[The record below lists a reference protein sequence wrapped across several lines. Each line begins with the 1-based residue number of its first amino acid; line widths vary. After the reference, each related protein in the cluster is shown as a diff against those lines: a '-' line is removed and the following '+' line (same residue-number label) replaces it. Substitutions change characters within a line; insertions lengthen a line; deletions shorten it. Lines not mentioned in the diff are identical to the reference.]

1 MPPKNKTE
9 KQSNKADISQD
20 DLQELY
26 DTLSKQN
33 KLISQ
38 QTKDNDFKPTIIPLQ
53 ANRSPIMQTALAGTM
68 SYDNSAPMWVAPSY
82 SQIKDLSIQKD
93 TEGKIQKSNW
103 DKTREKF
110 YDAIPDVG
118 DPTYARARM
127 LMNEAIDKH
136 DKALKDGL
144 WSDNASL
151 VSNFAKDLYEKKG
164 GKQLMARQQAQEEQR
179 KTVEDQIANYDA
191 KEGVKGIRPDKINYY
206 LTGKNDP
213 YKFDNEGNVI
223 GGGNLVYPDIYEE
236 RNLIKEEDDLVK
248 GIIADSREN
257 LDKDGNKVYTIPT
270 GLTGKY
276 AIPGIENVTE
286 DRIHELVKA
295 HLLNTGGNEYLQ
307 REGEIKQFN
316 SPLDVDSA
324 KNLLAQYSKEVED
337 KDNIFTK
344 LLALPDSELQTQLNN
359 GLGAKLQEQE
369 LKHSLFSGMTA
380 KYAYEKQTLKE
391 IEEIAEIEAVKAQYK
406 KASEEKEMPN
416 EAISTSIMT
425 FQTIDTVQEL
435 DPTSPLAI
443 EKKKTSLLEQLDG
456 NVNKNIKGLKSTL
469 QEIMKQPNYQN
480 LPDYKKTIGA
490 IKRVDNTLKT
500 LTDQSNTTAKWYGDR
515 MKEETKVGLYS
526 LYDDYAGQAE
536 FKNGKEPLSRTDFIN
551 TMAAA
556 IAAES
561 DNDSNTKAIDILK
574 RNGIDSLISY
584 VGNKNFKKIQNSNL
598 QSYPNVVTNSKT
610 SKQIT
615 IGSTGPGSVTYQ
627 TTDYNNGNLLEVITR
642 TANNVKRKL
651 KDSKTNPL
659 YVNSKVSYL
668 DDIDG
673 ATAAKSPAGTA
684 FNTLN
689 NTTSSF
695 IANNL
700 EGAVIYDPL
709 REKPVTVASFFKER
723 YGLNPEMVAQV
734 FDLDKFKL
742 HVTTSQN
749 YMNTVDA
756 SMIFAGTF
764 LLKDGVT
771 KENNSKAFEVQQK
784 LRKDLGANRAVNLR
798 LTLGDNQKSKEAE
811 YTNVLKDL
819 YNERRFTASSEENKR
834 KLALLYGNAI
844 GISSATD
851 DLNIY
856 NLSGNVKDKNNY
868 RDITLSG
875 NQLRIVARNSPFAKS
890 KLDKDFM
897 VKQKFG
903 NEFKTFAVDDKTGQ
917 LGYYTDTQ
925 LENNKDLTIYTFD
938 TDMDLKAYFS
948 GGLLD
953 SQINFNK
960 GGGGNSAGFVKP
972 EPIDYNKLKN
982 HNLINNEAKV
992 QAIINKFSNNSPFS
1006 AKDFIEVSKSTGVP
1020 IELLLAQ
1027 GIQESNLGTKG
1038 MAVRTKNI
1046 GNVGNNGNTGKTTH
1060 HNNWIDGLYR
1070 QANLLKTDYIANS
1083 YEDIDRLLNTNFLR
1097 PKKGGRYAEENN
1109 YAHAISKRL
1118 NEISESL

>member
-1 MPPKNKTE
+1 MPPETKT
-9 KQSNKADISQD
+9 KASNKADISQD
-20 DLQELY
+20 ELQELY

-38 QTKDNDFKPTIIPLQ
+38 QTKDNDFKPTVIPLQ

-68 SYDNSAPMWVAPSY
+68 SYDTSAPMWVAPSY
-82 SQIKDLSIQKD
+82 SQLKDLSIQKD
-93 TEGKIQKSNW
+93 TEGKVQKSNW
-103 DKTREKF
+103 DKTRAKF

-136 DKALKDGL
+136 DMALKEGL
-144 WSDNASL
+144 WSENANLISD
-151 VSNFAKDLYEKKG
+151 FAKDLYEKKG
-164 GKQLMARQQAQEEQR
+164 GKQLMAMQQAQEERR
-179 KTVEDQIANYDA
+179 KEVEEAVDKYKD
-191 KEGVKGIRPDKINYY
+191 GVDGIRADKINFY
-206 LTGKNDP
+206 LTGNYTP
-213 YKFDNEGNVI
+213 YEFDKEGNVI
-223 GGGNLVYPDIYEE
+223 GGGKLVYPDIYKE
-236 RNLIKEEDDLVK
+236 RNLIKEEDELVK
-248 GIIADSREN
+248 GIIANSREN

-286 DRIHELVKA
+286 DRIHEIVKA

-324 KNLLAQYSKEVED
+324 KNLLAQYSKEVGD

-344 LLALPDSELQTQLNN
+344 LLALPDSELQSQLNN
-359 GLGAKLQEQE
+359 GLGAKLYEQE

-391 IEEIAEIEAVKAQYK
+391 IEEIAEIEAVKARYK
-406 KASEEKEMPN
+406 ETSNESPTSEE
-416 EAISTSIMT
+416 ISTSIMT

-443 EKKKTSLLEQLDG
+443 ERKKTSLLEQLDG
-456 NVNKNIKGLKSTL
+456 NVSKNIPGLRKTL
-469 QEIMKQPNYQN
+469 QEIMKQKDYQN
-480 LPDYKKTIGA
+480 LPQYKSTIQA

-500 LTDQSNTTAKWYGDR
+500 LTDQSNVTAKWYGDR
-515 MKEETKVGLYS
+515 MKEATKVGLYS

-536 FKNGKEPLSRTDFIN
+536 FRNGKEPLSRTDFIN
-551 TMAAA
+551 TIAAA

-561 DNDSNTKAIDILK
+561 DDNSNTKAIDILK
-574 RNGIDSLISY
+574 RNGIGSLISY
-584 VGNKNFKKIQNSNL
+584 VGNKSFKKIQNSNL
-598 QSYPNVVTNSKT
+598 QNYANVVTQSKT
-610 SKQIT
+610 AKQIT

-642 TANNVKRKL
+642 TADNVKRKI

-659 YVNSKVSYL
+659 YVNAKVSYL

-689 NTTSSF
+689 NTTSAF

-709 REKPVTVASFFKER
+709 SAKPVTVASFFKER
-723 YGLNPEMVAQV
+723 YGLKPEMIGQV
-734 FDLDKFKL
+734 LDLDKFKL
-742 HVTTSQN
+742 HLTTSQN
-749 YMNTVDA
+749 YMNTTNA
-756 SMIFAGTF
+756 SMIFAGVF
-764 LLKDGVT
+764 PLKEGVT

-784 LRKDLGANRAVNLR
+784 LRKQLGANNVVNLR

-819 YNERRFTASSEENKR
+819 YGERRFTASSDENKR

-844 GISSATD
+844 GISAATD

-868 RDITLSG
+868 RDITLAG

-903 NEFKTFAVDDKTGQ
+903 NEFKTFAVHDKTGE
-917 LGYYTDTQ
+917 LGYYTDAQ

-972 EPIDYNKLKN
+972 EPVNYNKLKS

-1006 AKDFIEVSKSTGVP
+1006 AKDFIEVAKNTGVP

-1060 HNNWIDGLYR
+1060 HDNWIDGLYK

-1118 NEISESL
+1118 NEISDSL

>member
-1 MPPKNKTE
+1 MPPKDKTE

-20 DLQELY
+20 ELQELY

-38 QTKDNDFKPTIIPLQ
+38 QTKDNDFKPTVIPLQ
-53 ANRSPIMQTALAGTM
+53 ANRNPVMQTALAGTM

-82 SQIKDLSIQKD
+82 SQLKDLSIQKD
-93 TEGKIQKSNW
+93 TEGKVQKSNW
-103 DKTREKF
+103 DKTRAKF

-136 DKALKDGL
+136 DIALKEGL
-144 WSDNASL
+144 WSDNANLISD
-151 VSNFAKDLYEKKG
+151 FAKDLYEKKG
-164 GKQLMARQQAQEEQR
+164 GKQLMAMQQAQEDRR
-179 KTVEDQIANYDA
+179 KEVEEAVDKYKD
-191 KEGVKGIRPDKINYY
+191 GVDGIRADKINFY
-206 LTGKNDP
+206 LTGKYTP
-213 YKFDNEGNVI
+213 YEFDKEGNVI
-223 GGGNLVYPDIYEE
+223 GGGKLIYPEIYKE
-236 RNLIKEEDDLVK
+236 RNLLKEEDELVK

-286 DRIHELVKA
+286 ARIHELVKA

-344 LLALPDSELQTQLNN
+344 LLALSDSELQSQLDN
-359 GLGAKLQEQE
+359 GLGAKLYEQE

-391 IEEIAEIEAVKAQYK
+391 IEEIAEIEALKARYK
-406 KASEEKEMPN
+406 GTSNDSPTSEQ
-416 EAISTSIMT
+416 ISTSIMT

-456 NVNKNIKGLKSTL
+456 NVNKNIIGLKTKL
-469 QEIMKQPNYQN
+469 QEIMKEDGYQN
-480 LPDYKKTIGA
+480 LESYKKIIGE

-551 TMAAA
+551 TIAAA

-561 DNDSNTKAIDILK
+561 DDDPNTKAIDILK
-574 RNGIDSLISY
+574 RNGIGSLISY

-659 YVNSKVSYL
+659 YVNAKVSYL

-684 FNTLN
+684 FNNLN
-689 NTTSSF
+689 NTTSAF

-709 REKPVTVASFFKER
+709 SAKPVTVASFFKEK
-723 YGLNPEMVAQV
+723 YNLKPEMIAQV

-742 HVTTSQN
+742 HLTTSQN
-749 YMNTVDA
+749 YMNTTDA
-756 SMIFAGTF
+756 SMIFAGVF
-764 LLKDGVT
+764 PLKEGVT
-771 KENNSKAFEVQQK
+771 KDNNKEAFEAQQK
-784 LRKDLGANRAVNLR
+784 LRKELGANNVVNLR

-844 GISSATD
+844 GISAATD

-868 RDITLSG
+868 RDITLAG

-890 KLDKDFM
+890 KLDKDFI

-903 NEFKTFAVDDKTGQ
+903 NEYKTFAVDDKTGA
-917 LGYYTDTQ
+917 LGYYTDAQ
-925 LENNKDLTIYTFD
+925 LENNKNLTIYTFD

-953 SQINFNK
+953 SQINFNT
-960 GGGGNSAGFVKP
+960 GGGGISAKIAGAESRNNYKADNPNSSAYGKYQFLDITWRHA
-972 EPIDYNKLKN
+972 EQELGRKLNRNSIKDQEDAQVW
-982 HNLINNEAKV
+982 LINKNTKYLKKKGLEVNAKNLYMV
-992 QAIINKFSNNSPFS
+992 HFLGEGGANRFFKALQENPNAPATSF
-1006 AKDFIEVSKSTGVP
+1006 ATKDEI
-1020 IELLLAQ
+1020 
-1027 GIQESNLGTKG
+1027 ESNKRDFSK
-1038 MAVRTKNI
+1038 A
-1046 GNVGNNGNTGKTTH
+1046 KTLQDFYNH
-1060 HNNWIDGLYR
+1060 M
-1070 QANLLKTDYIANS
+1070 
-1083 YEDIDRLLNTNFLR
+1083 TNKVL
-1097 PKKGGRYAEENN
+1097 
-1109 YAHAISKRL
+1109 
-1118 NEISESL
+1118 

>member
-1 MPPKNKTE
+1 MPPKDKTE

-38 QTKDNDFKPTIIPLQ
+38 QTKDNDFKPTVIPLQ

-82 SQIKDLSIQKD
+82 SQLKDLSIQKD

-103 DKTREKF
+103 DKTRAKF

-118 DPTYARARM
+118 DPTYARAKM

-136 DKALKDGL
+136 DIALKEGL
-144 WSDNASL
+144 WSDNANL
-151 VSNFAKDLYEKKG
+151 VTDFAKDLYEKKG

-179 KTVEDQIANYDA
+179 KIVEEQIANYDA

-344 LLALPDSELQTQLNN
+344 LLALPDSELQSQLNN
-359 GLGAKLQEQE
+359 GLGAKLYEQE

-456 NVNKNIKGLKSTL
+456 NVSKNIIGLKSRL
-469 QEIMKQPNYQN
+469 QEIMKQPDYQN
-480 LPDYKKTIGA
+480 LDSYKKVIGE

-500 LTDQSNTTAKWYGDR
+500 LTDHSNITAKWYGDR

-551 TMAAA
+551 TIAAA

-561 DNDSNTKAIDILK
+561 DDDPNTKAIDILK
-574 RNGIDSLISY
+574 RNGINTIISY
-584 VGNKNFKKIQNSNL
+584 NGNSNFSNLKNSNL
-598 QSYPNVVTNSKT
+598 RNHQYKVLER
-610 SKQIT
+610 
-615 IGSTGPGSVTYQ
+615 GE
-627 TTDYNNGNLLEVITR
+627 DYNEDGTPTGDMGGELKGKNGGDLLEVITK
-642 TANNVKRKL
+642 TANNVKRKI

-659 YVNSKVSYL
+659 YVNAKVSYL

-689 NTTSSF
+689 NTTSAF

-709 REKPVTVASFFKER
+709 SAKPVTVASFFKEK
-723 YGLNPEMVAQV
+723 YNLKPEMIAQV
-734 FDLDKFKL
+734 LDLDKFKL
-742 HVTTSQN
+742 HLTTSQN
-749 YMNTVDA
+749 YMNTTDA
-756 SMIFAGTF
+756 SMIFAGVF
-764 LLKDGVT
+764 PLKEGVT
-771 KENNSKAFEVQQK
+771 KDNNPDAYKVQQK
-784 LRKDLGANRAVNLR
+784 LRKDLGANNVVNLR

-819 YNERRFTASSEENKR
+819 YGERRFTASSEENKR

-851 DLNIY
+851 SLNIY

-868 RDITLSG
+868 RDITLDG

>member
-1 MPPKNKTE
+1 MSTKDKTE

-20 DLQELY
+20 ELQELY

-38 QTKDNDFKPTIIPLQ
+38 QTKDNDFKPTVIPLQ

-68 SYDNSAPMWVAPSY
+68 SYDTSAPMWVAPSY
-82 SQIKDLSIQKD
+82 AQLKDLSIQKD
-93 TEGKIQKSNW
+93 TEGKVQKSNW
-103 DKTREKF
+103 DKTRAKF

-136 DKALKDGL
+136 DIALKEGL
-144 WSDNASL
+144 WSENANLISDF
-151 VSNFAKDLYEKKG
+151 SKDLYEKKG
-164 GKQLMARQQAQEEQR
+164 GKQLMAMQQAQEERR
-179 KTVEDQIANYDA
+179 KEVEEAVDKYKD
-191 KEGVKGIRPDKINYY
+191 GVDGIRADKINFY
-206 LTGKNDP
+206 LTGNYTP
-213 YKFDNEGNVI
+213 YEFDKEGNVI
-223 GGGNLVYPDIYEE
+223 GGGKLIYPEIYKE
-236 RNLIKEEDDLVK
+236 RDLLKEEDELVK
-248 GIIADSREN
+248 GIIANSREN

-286 DRIHELVKA
+286 DRIHEIVKA

-344 LLALPDSELQTQLNN
+344 LLALSDSELQSQLNN
-359 GLGAKLQEQE
+359 GLGAKLYEQE

-391 IEEIAEIEAVKAQYK
+391 IEEIAEIEAVKARYK
-406 KASEEKEMPN
+406 EASKESTTP
-416 EAISTSIMT
+416 EQISTSIMT

-456 NVNKNIKGLKSTL
+456 NVNKNIIGLKTKL
-469 QEIMKQPNYQN
+469 QEIMKQDGYQN
-480 LPDYKKTIGA
+480 LDAYKKIIGE

-551 TMAAA
+551 TIAAA

-561 DNDSNTKAIDILK
+561 DDDPNTKAIDILK
-574 RNGIDSLISY
+574 RNGIGSLISY

-610 SKQIT
+610 SQQIT

-659 YVNSKVSYL
+659 YVNAKVSYL

-684 FNTLN
+684 FNNLN
-689 NTTSSF
+689 NTTSAF

-709 REKPVTVASFFKER
+709 SAKPVTVASFFKEK
-723 YGLNPEMVAQV
+723 YNLKPEMIAQV

-742 HVTTSQN
+742 HLTTSQN
-749 YMNTVDA
+749 YMNTTDA
-756 SMIFAGTF
+756 SMIFAGVF
-764 LLKDGVT
+764 PLKEGVT
-771 KENNSKAFEVQQK
+771 KDNNPDAYKVQQK
-784 LRKDLGANRAVNLR
+784 LREELGANNVVNLR

-819 YNERRFTASSEENKR
+819 YGERRFTASSEENKR

-844 GISSATD
+844 GISAATD

-868 RDITLSG
+868 RDITLAG

-890 KLDKDFM
+890 KLDKDFI

-903 NEFKTFAVDDKTGQ
+903 NEYKTFAVDDKTGA
-917 LGYYTDTQ
+917 LGYYTDAQ

-972 EPIDYNKLKN
+972 EPVNYNKLKS

-1006 AKDFIEVSKSTGVP
+1006 AKDFIEVSKNTGVP

-1046 GNVGNNGNTGKTTH
+1046 GNVGNNGNTGKTTY
-1060 HNNWIDGLYR
+1060 HNNWIDGLYK

>member
-1 MPPKNKTE
+1 MSSNTDKT
-9 KQSNKADISQD
+9 KNKADISQD

-26 DTLSKQN
+26 DTLAKQN
-33 KLISQ
+33 KILAQ

-53 ANRSPIMQTALAGTM
+53 GNRSPVMQTALAGTM
-68 SYDNSAPMWVAPSY
+68 TYDSSSPMWVAPSY
-82 SQIKDLSIQKD
+82 SQLKDLSIKAATDASVQRSSWEK
-93 TEGKIQKSNW
+93 TKS
-103 DKTREKF
+103 KF
-110 YDAIPDVG
+110 YNSIPNVNDES
-118 DPTYARARM
+118 YLRARE
-127 LMNEAIDKH
+127 LMNTAIDNH
-136 DKALKDGL
+136 DKALKEGL
-144 WSDNASL
+144 WNENANL
-151 VSNFAKDLYEKKG
+151 VSEFAKDLYEKKG
-164 GKQLMARQQAQEEQR
+164 GKQLLQRQQTQEER
-179 KTVEDQIANYDA
+179 RGEIEEALKNY
-191 KEGVKGIRPDKINYY
+191 KPESGTGGIRADKINFY
-206 LTGKNDP
+206 LTGKDNP
-213 YKFDNEGNVI
+213 FQFDTEGNVI

-236 RNLIKEEDDLVK
+236 RNYSKEIDDMVK
-248 GIIADSREN
+248 GIMANSNEG
-257 LDKDGNKVYTIPT
+257 LDKEGKTVYTLPT
-270 GLTGKY
+270 GITGKY
-276 AIPGIENVTE
+276 VIPGIEGVTA
-286 DRIHELVKA
+286 DRVREIA
-295 HLLNTGGNEYLQ
+295 TSYLLNNGGNEYLQ

-316 SPLDVDSA
+316 SPLTTDDA
-324 KNLLAQYSKEVED
+324 KTLLSQYSKEVGKEN
-337 KDNIFTK
+337 NIFDK
-344 LLALPDSELQTQLNN
+344 LNRLSDTDLQDKLNS
-359 GLGAKLQEQE
+359 GLGAMLQTEE
-369 LKHSLFSGMTA
+369 LKHSLLSGASA
-380 KYAYEKQTLKE
+380 KYAYEKQTLQQ
-391 IEEIAEIEAVKAQYK
+391 IEDAVAIAEAKSVFEK
-406 KASEEKEMPN
+406 KKED
-416 EAISTSIMT
+416 EGITGEQISTSIMT
-425 FQTIDTVQEL
+425 FQNIDTVQEL
-435 DPTSPLAI
+435 DPTSPLAV
-443 EKKKTSLLEQLDG
+443 EKRKESLVERLDG
-456 NVNKNIKGLKSTL
+456 NVNKNIIGLKSKL

-480 LPDYKKTIGA
+480 LHEYKETIGE
-490 IKRVDNTLKT
+490 IKRIDNTLKT
-500 LTDQSNTTAKWYGDR
+500 LNDHSISTVKWYGDR

-526 LYDDYAGQAE
+526 LYDDYAGQPE
-536 FKNGKEPLSRTDFIN
+536 FKNGKEPLSRTDFVNVI
-551 TMAAA
+551 AAA

-561 DNDSNTKAIDILK
+561 DEDSNTKAIDILK
-574 RNGIDSLISY
+574 RNGISSLISY
-584 VGNKNFKKIQNSNL
+584 VDNKNFKKIQNSTL
-598 QSYPNVVTNSKT
+598 RDYPNVVTNSKT

-642 TANNVKRKL
+642 TADNVKRKI
-651 KDSKTNPL
+651 KDSNTNFL
-659 YVNSKVSYL
+659 NVKHKVSYL

-684 FNTLN
+684 FNNLN
-689 NTTSSF
+689 NTTSTF

-709 REKPVTVASFFKER
+709 SAKPVTVASFFKEN
-723 YGLNPEMVAQV
+723 YNLDAKMIGQV
-734 FDLDKFKL
+734 FDLSKFKL
-742 HVTTSQN
+742 HLTTEQN
-749 YMNTVDA
+749 YMNTTNA
-756 SMIFAGTF
+756 SMIFAGVF
-764 LLKDGVT
+764 PLKEGVT
-771 KENNSKAFEVQQK
+771 KDNNPDAYKVQQK
-784 LRKDLGANRAVNLR
+784 LRNDLGANNVVNLR

-811 YTNVLKDL
+811 YTTTLKDL

-844 GISSATD
+844 GISAATD

-903 NEFKTFAVDDKTGQ
+903 NEFKTFAVDDKTGE

-925 LENNKDLTIYTFD
+925 LENNKNLTIYTFD

-972 EPIDYNKLKN
+972 EPVNYNKLKN

-992 QAIINKFSNNSPFS
+992 QAIINKFSTNSPFS
-1006 AKDFIEVSKSTGVP
+1006 AKDFIEVSKNTGVP

-1060 HNNWIDGLYR
+1060 HNNWIDGLYK

-1109 YAHAISKRL
+1109 YAYAISKRL
-1118 NEISESL
+1118 NEISDSL

>member
-1 MPPKNKTE
+1 
-9 KQSNKADISQD
+9 
-20 DLQELY
+20 
-26 DTLSKQN
+26 
-33 KLISQ
+33 
-38 QTKDNDFKPTIIPLQ
+38 
-53 ANRSPIMQTALAGTM
+53 
-68 SYDNSAPMWVAPSY
+68 
-82 SQIKDLSIQKD
+82 
-93 TEGKIQKSNW
+93 
-103 DKTREKF
+103 
-110 YDAIPDVG
+110 
-118 DPTYARARM
+118 
-127 LMNEAIDKH
+127 
-136 DKALKDGL
+136 
-144 WSDNASL
+144 
-151 VSNFAKDLYEKKG
+151 
-164 GKQLMARQQAQEEQR
+164 MAMQQAQEERR
-179 KTVEDQIANYDA
+179 KEVEEAVDKYKDGID
-191 KEGVKGIRPDKINYY
+191 GIRADKINFY
-206 LTGKNDP
+206 LTGNYTP
-213 YKFDNEGNVI
+213 YEFDKEGNVI
-223 GGGNLVYPDIYEE
+223 GGGKLVYPDIYKE
-236 RNLIKEEDDLVK
+236 RNLIKEEDELVK
-248 GIIADSREN
+248 GIIANSREN

-286 DRIHELVKA
+286 DRIHEIVKA

-344 LLALPDSELQTQLNN
+344 LLALSDSESQSQLNN
-359 GLGAKLQEQE
+359 GLGAKLYEQE

-391 IEEIAEIEAVKAQYK
+391 IEEIAEIEALKARYK
-406 KASEEKEMPN
+406 GTSNDSPTSEQ
-416 EAISTSIMT
+416 ISTSIMT

-456 NVNKNIKGLKSTL
+456 NVSKNIIGLKTTL
-469 QEIMKQPNYQN
+469 QEIMKKDGYQN
-480 LPDYKKTIGA
+480 LEIYKKTIGE

-500 LTDQSNTTAKWYGDR
+500 LTDQSNVTAKWYGDR

-561 DNDSNTKAIDILK
+561 DDDPNTKAIDILK
-574 RNGIDSLISY
+574 RNGIGSLISY

-598 QSYPNVVTNSKT
+598 QDYPNVVTQSKT
-610 SKQIT
+610 AKQIT

-659 YVNSKVSYL
+659 YVNAKVSYL

-684 FNTLN
+684 FNNLN
-689 NTTSSF
+689 NTTSAF

-709 REKPVTVASFFKER
+709 SAKPVTVASFFKEQ
-723 YGLNPEMVAQV
+723 YNLKPEMIAQV

-742 HVTTSQN
+742 HLTTSQN
-749 YMNTVDA
+749 YMNTTDA
-756 SMIFAGTF
+756 SMIFAGVF
-764 LLKDGVT
+764 PLKEGVT
-771 KENNSKAFEVQQK
+771 KDNNKEAFEAQQK
-784 LRKDLGANRAVNLR
+784 LRKELGANNVVNLR

-819 YNERRFTASSEENKR
+819 YDERRFTASSEENKR

-844 GISSATD
+844 GISAATD

-868 RDITLSG
+868 RDITLDG
-875 NQLRIVARNSPFAKS
+875 NRLRIVARNSPFAKS

-903 NEFKTFAVDDKTGQ
+903 NEFKTFAVDDKTGE
-917 LGYYTDTQ
+917 LGYYTDAQ
-925 LENNKDLTIYTFD
+925 LENNKNLTIYTFD

-972 EPIDYNKLKN
+972 EPVNYNKLKS

-992 QAIINKFSNNSPFS
+992 QAIINKFSTNSPFS
-1006 AKDFIEVSKSTGVP
+1006 AKDFIEVSKNTGVP

-1046 GNVGNNGNTGKTTH
+1046 GNVGNNGNTGKTTY
-1060 HNNWIDGLYR
+1060 HNNWIDGLYK

-1118 NEISESL
+1118 NEISDSL

>member
-1 MPPKNKTE
+1 MPPETKT
-9 KQSNKADISQD
+9 KASNKADISQD
-20 DLQELY
+20 ELQELY

-38 QTKDNDFKPTIIPLQ
+38 QTKDNDFKPTVIPLQ
-53 ANRSPIMQTALAGTM
+53 ANRNPVMQTALAGTM

-82 SQIKDLSIQKD
+82 SQLKDLSIQKD
-93 TEGKIQKSNW
+93 TEGKVQKSNW
-103 DKTREKF
+103 DKTRAKF

-136 DKALKDGL
+136 DIALKEGL
-144 WSDNASL
+144 WSENANLISD
-151 VSNFAKDLYEKKG
+151 FAKDLYEKKG

-179 KTVEDQIANYDA
+179 KIVEEQIANYDA

-223 GGGNLVYPDIYEE
+223 GGGNIVYPDIYEE
-236 RNLIKEEDDLVK
+236 RNLLKEEDDLVK
-248 GIIADSREN
+248 GIIANAKEN
-257 LDKDGNKVYTIPT
+257 LDADGNKVYTIPT

-276 AIPGIENVTE
+276 AIPGIENVTK
-286 DRIHELVKA
+286 DRIHEIVKA

-344 LLALPDSELQTQLNN
+344 LLALSDSELQSQLDN
-359 GLGAKLQEQE
+359 GLGAKLYEQE
-369 LKHSLFSGMTA
+369 YKHSLFSGMTA

-406 KASEEKEMPN
+406 GTSNDSPTSEQ
-416 EAISTSIMT
+416 ISTSIMT
-425 FQTIDTVQEL
+425 FQTIDTVEEL

-443 EKKKTSLLEQLDG
+443 EKRKTSLLEQLDG
-456 NVNKNIKGLKSTL
+456 NVSKNIVGLKITL
-469 QEIMKQPNYQN
+469 QEIMKKDGYQN
-480 LPDYKKTIGA
+480 LEIYKKTIGE
-490 IKRVDNTLKT
+490 IKRIDNTLKT
-500 LTDQSNTTAKWYGDR
+500 LTDQSNVTAKWYGDR

-551 TMAAA
+551 TIAAA

-561 DNDSNTKAIDILK
+561 DDDPNTKAIDILK
-574 RNGIDSLISY
+574 RNGIGSLISY

-598 QSYPNVVTNSKT
+598 QSYPNVVTNAKT
-610 SKQIT
+610 GKQIT

-659 YVNSKVSYL
+659 YVNAKVSYL

-689 NTTSSF
+689 NTTSTF

-709 REKPVTVASFFKER
+709 SAKPVTVASFFKEK
-723 YGLNPEMVAQV
+723 YNLKPEMIAQV

-742 HVTTSQN
+742 HLTTSQN
-749 YMNTVDA
+749 YMNTTDA
-756 SMIFAGTF
+756 SMIFAGVF
-764 LLKDGVT
+764 PLKEGVT
-771 KENNSKAFEVQQK
+771 KDNNKEAFEAQQK
-784 LRKDLGANRAVNLR
+784 LRKKLGANNVVNLR

-844 GISSATD
+844 GISAATD

-868 RDITLSG
+868 RDITLAG

-890 KLDKDFM
+890 KLDKDFI

-903 NEFKTFAVDDKTGQ
+903 NEYKTFAVDDKTGA
-917 LGYYTDTQ
+917 LGYYTDAQ
-925 LENNKDLTIYTFD
+925 LENNKNLTIYTFD

-953 SQINFNK
+953 SQINFST
-960 GGGGNSAGFVKP
+960 GGGGISAKIAGAESRNNYKADNPKSSAYGKYQFLDITWRHAEQELGRKLNRNSIKDQEDAQVW
-972 EPIDYNKLKN
+972 
-982 HNLINNEAKV
+982 LINKNTKYLKKKGLEVNAKNLYMV
-992 QAIINKFSNNSPFS
+992 HFLGEGGANRFFKALQENPNAPATSF
-1006 AKDFIEVSKSTGVP
+1006 ATKDEI
-1020 IELLLAQ
+1020 
-1027 GIQESNLGTKG
+1027 ESN
-1038 MAVRTKNI
+1038 KNDFSKA
-1046 GNVGNNGNTGKTTH
+1046 KTLRDFYNH
-1060 HNNWIDGLYR
+1060 M
-1070 QANLLKTDYIANS
+1070 
-1083 YEDIDRLLNTNFLR
+1083 TNKVL
-1097 PKKGGRYAEENN
+1097 
-1109 YAHAISKRL
+1109 
-1118 NEISESL
+1118 

>member
-1 MPPKNKTE
+1 MPPKDKTE

-20 DLQELY
+20 ELQELY

-38 QTKDNDFKPTIIPLQ
+38 QTKDNDFKPTVIPLQ
-53 ANRSPIMQTALAGTM
+53 ANRNPVMQTALAGTM

-82 SQIKDLSIQKD
+82 SQLKDLSIQKD
-93 TEGKIQKSNW
+93 TEGKVQKSNW
-103 DKTREKF
+103 DKTRAKF

-136 DKALKDGL
+136 DIALKEGL
-144 WSDNASL
+144 WSDNANLISD
-151 VSNFAKDLYEKKG
+151 FAKDLYEKKG
-164 GKQLMARQQAQEEQR
+164 GKQLMAMQQAQEERR
-179 KTVEDQIANYDA
+179 KEVEEAVDKYKD
-191 KEGVKGIRPDKINYY
+191 GVDGIRADKINFY
-206 LTGKNDP
+206 LTGKYTP
-213 YKFDNEGNVI
+213 YEFDKEGNVI
-223 GGGNLVYPDIYEE
+223 GGGKLIYPEIYKE
-236 RNLIKEEDDLVK
+236 RNLLKEEDELVK

-286 DRIHELVKA
+286 ARIHELVKA

-344 LLALPDSELQTQLNN
+344 LLALSDSELQSQLDN
-359 GLGAKLQEQE
+359 GLGAKLYEQE
-369 LKHSLFSGMTA
+369 YRHSLFSGMTA

-391 IEEIAEIEAVKAQYK
+391 IEEIAEIEAVKARYK
-406 KASEEKEMPN
+406 GTSNDSPTSEQ
-416 EAISTSIMT
+416 ISTSIMT

-443 EKKKTSLLEQLDG
+443 ERKKTSLLEQLDG
-456 NVNKNIKGLKSTL
+456 NVSKNIPGLRKTL
-469 QEIMKQPNYQN
+469 QEIMKEDGYQN
-480 LPDYKKTIGA
+480 LEIYKTTIGA

-500 LTDQSNTTAKWYGDR
+500 LTDQSNVTAKWYGDR

-551 TMAAA
+551 TIAAA

-561 DNDSNTKAIDILK
+561 DDDSNTKAIDILK
-574 RNGIDSLISY
+574 RNGIGSLISY
-584 VGNKNFKKIQNSNL
+584 VDNKNFKKIQNSNL

-610 SKQIT
+610 AQQLT

-659 YVNSKVSYL
+659 YVNTKVSYL

-684 FNTLN
+684 FNNLN
-689 NTTSSF
+689 NTTSAF

-709 REKPVTVASFFKER
+709 SAKPVTVASFFKEK
-723 YGLNPEMVAQV
+723 YNLKPEMIAQV

-742 HVTTSQN
+742 HLTTSQN
-749 YMNTVDA
+749 YMNTTDA
-756 SMIFAGTF
+756 SMIFAGVF
-764 LLKDGVT
+764 PL
-771 KENNSKAFEVQQK
+771 
-784 LRKDLGANRAVNLR
+784 
-798 LTLGDNQKSKEAE
+798 
-811 YTNVLKDL
+811 
-819 YNERRFTASSEENKR
+819 
-834 KLALLYGNAI
+834 
-844 GISSATD
+844 
-851 DLNIY
+851 
-856 NLSGNVKDKNNY
+856 
-868 RDITLSG
+868 
-875 NQLRIVARNSPFAKS
+875 
-890 KLDKDFM
+890 
-897 VKQKFG
+897 
-903 NEFKTFAVDDKTGQ
+903 
-917 LGYYTDTQ
+917 
-925 LENNKDLTIYTFD
+925 
-938 TDMDLKAYFS
+938 
-948 GGLLD
+948 
-953 SQINFNK
+953 
-960 GGGGNSAGFVKP
+960 
-972 EPIDYNKLKN
+972 
-982 HNLINNEAKV
+982 
-992 QAIINKFSNNSPFS
+992 
-1006 AKDFIEVSKSTGVP
+1006 
-1020 IELLLAQ
+1020 
-1027 GIQESNLGTKG
+1027 
-1038 MAVRTKNI
+1038 
-1046 GNVGNNGNTGKTTH
+1046 
-1060 HNNWIDGLYR
+1060 
-1070 QANLLKTDYIANS
+1070 
-1083 YEDIDRLLNTNFLR
+1083 
-1097 PKKGGRYAEENN
+1097 
-1109 YAHAISKRL
+1109 
-1118 NEISESL
+1118 

>member
-1 MPPKNKTE
+1 MAKTT
-9 KQSNKADISQD
+9 KTKDTDNTSNKADISQD
-20 DLQELY
+20 ELQELY

-38 QTKDNDFKPTIIPLQ
+38 QTKDTDFKPTVIPLQ
-53 ANRSPIMQTALAGTM
+53 PNRSPIMQTALAGTM

-82 SQIKDLSIQKD
+82 SQLKDLSIQKD

-103 DKTREKF
+103 DKTRAKF
-110 YDAIPDVG
+110 YDAVPDVG
-118 DPTYARARM
+118 DPTYERVRM
-127 LMNEAIDKH
+127 LMNTAIDKH
-136 DKALKDGL
+136 DIALKEGL
-144 WSDNASL
+144 WSDNANLISD
-151 VSNFAKDLYEKKG
+151 FAKDLYEKKG
-164 GKQLMARQQAQEEQR
+164 GKQLMAMQQAQEDRR
-179 KTVEDQIANYDA
+179 KEVEEAVDKYKD
-191 KEGVKGIRPDKINYY
+191 GVDGIRADKINFY
-206 LTGKNDP
+206 LTGKHTP
-213 YKFDNEGNVI
+213 YEFDKEGNVI
-223 GGGNLVYPDIYEE
+223 GGGKLIYPEIYKE
-236 RNLIKEEDDLVK
+236 RNLLKEEDELVK

-344 LLALPDSELQTQLNN
+344 LLALSDSELQSQLDN
-359 GLGAKLQEQE
+359 GLGAKLYEQE
-369 LKHSLFSGMTA
+369 YKHSLFSGMTA

-391 IEEIAEIEAVKAQYK
+391 IEDLAEIEALKARYK
-406 KASEEKEMPN
+406 GTSNDSPTSEQ
-416 EAISTSIMT
+416 ISTSIMT

-443 EKKKTSLLEQLDG
+443 EKKKSSLLEQLDG
-456 NVNKNIKGLKSTL
+456 NVNKNIIGLKSRL

-480 LPDYKKTIGA
+480 LPEYKRTIGE

-500 LTDQSNTTAKWYGDR
+500 LTDQANITAKWYGDR

-526 LYDDYAGQAE
+526 LYDDYVGQAE

-551 TMAAA
+551 TIAAA

-561 DNDSNTKAIDILK
+561 DDDSNTKAIDILK
-574 RNGIDSLISY
+574 RNGIGSLISY
-584 VGNKNFKKIQNSNL
+584 TGNKNFKKIQNSNL

-659 YVNSKVSYL
+659 YVNAKVSYL

-689 NTTSSF
+689 NTTSAF

-709 REKPVTVASFFKER
+709 SAKPVTVASFFKEK
-723 YGLNPEMVAQV
+723 YNLKPEMIAQV
-734 FDLDKFKL
+734 LDLDKFKL
-742 HVTTSQN
+742 HLTTSQN
-749 YMNTVDA
+749 YINTTDA
-756 SMIFAGTF
+756 SMIFAGVF
-764 LLKDGVT
+764 PLKEGVT
-771 KENNSKAFEVQQK
+771 KDNNKEAFEAQQK
-784 LRKDLGANRAVNLR
+784 LRKELGANNVVNLR

-819 YNERRFTASSEENKR
+819 YGERRFTASSEENKR

-844 GISSATD
+844 GISAATD

-868 RDITLSG
+868 RDITLAG

-890 KLDKDFM
+890 KLDKDFI

-903 NEFKTFAVDDKTGQ
+903 NEYKTFAVDDKTGA

-925 LENNKDLTIYTFD
+925 LENNKNLTIYTFD

-953 SQINFNK
+953 SQINFNT
-960 GGGGNSAGFVKP
+960 GGGGISAKIAGAESRNNYKADNPNSSAYGKYQFTNDTW
-972 EPIDYNKLKN
+972 IDAQKALGRPLDRNSIKDQEDAQSWLLSVNTKYLKN
-982 HNLINNEAKV
+982 KGIEPNVKNLYMV
-992 QAIINKFSNNSPFS
+992 HFL
-1006 AKDFIEVSKSTGVP
+1006 G
-1020 IELLLAQ
+1020 Q
-1027 GIQESNLGTKG
+1027 GGANRFFKALQENPNAPATSFATKEEIESNRRDFSK
-1038 MAVRTKNI
+1038 A
-1046 GNVGNNGNTGKTTH
+1046 KTLQDFYNH
-1060 HNNWIDGLYR
+1060 M
-1070 QANLLKTDYIANS
+1070 
-1083 YEDIDRLLNTNFLR
+1083 TNKVL
-1097 PKKGGRYAEENN
+1097 
-1109 YAHAISKRL
+1109 
-1118 NEISESL
+1118 

>member
-1 MPPKNKTE
+1 MPPETKT
-9 KQSNKADISQD
+9 KASNKADISQD
-20 DLQELY
+20 ELQELY

-38 QTKDNDFKPTIIPLQ
+38 QTKDNDFKPTVIPLQ

-82 SQIKDLSIQKD
+82 SQLKDLSIQKD
-93 TEGKIQKSNW
+93 TEGKVQKSNW
-103 DKTREKF
+103 DKTRAKF

-136 DKALKDGL
+136 DIALKEGL
-144 WSDNASL
+144 WSDNANL
-151 VSNFAKDLYEKKG
+151 ITDFAKDLYEKKG
-164 GKQLMARQQAQEEQR
+164 GKQLMAMQQAQEDRR
-179 KTVEDQIANYDA
+179 KEVEEAVDKYKD
-191 KEGVKGIRPDKINYY
+191 GVDGIRADKINFY
-206 LTGKNDP
+206 LTGKDIP
-213 YKFDNEGNVI
+213 FEFDNQGNVI
-223 GGGNLVYPDIYEE
+223 GGGKLVYPDIYKE
-236 RNLIKEEDDLVK
+236 RNLIKEEDELVK
-248 GIIADSREN
+248 GIIANSREN

-344 LLALPDSELQTQLNN
+344 LLALSDSELQSQLNN
-359 GLGAKLQEQE
+359 GLGAKLHEQE

-406 KASEEKEMPN
+406 GTSNDSPTSEQ
-416 EAISTSIMT
+416 ISTSIMT

-456 NVNKNIKGLKSTL
+456 NVNKNIIGLKTKL
-469 QEIMKQPNYQN
+469 QEIMKQDGYQN
-480 LPDYKKTIGA
+480 LDDYKKIIGE

-500 LTDQSNTTAKWYGDR
+500 LTDQSNVTAKWYGDR

-551 TMAAA
+551 TIAAA

-561 DNDSNTKAIDILK
+561 DNDPNTKAIDILK
-574 RNGIDSLISY
+574 RNGIGHLISY

-610 SKQIT
+610 SNQIT

-659 YVNSKVSYL
+659 YVNAKVSYL

-689 NTTSSF
+689 NTTSAF

-709 REKPVTVASFFKER
+709 SAKPVTVASFFKEK
-723 YGLNPEMVAQV
+723 YNLKPEMIAQV
-734 FDLDKFKL
+734 LDLDKFKL
-742 HVTTSQN
+742 HLTTSQN
-749 YMNTVDA
+749 YMNTTDA
-756 SMIFAGTF
+756 SMIFAGVF
-764 LLKDGVT
+764 PLKEGVT
-771 KENNSKAFEVQQK
+771 KDNNKEAFEAQQK
-784 LRKDLGANRAVNLR
+784 LRKELGANNVVNLR

-819 YNERRFTASSEENKR
+819 YDERRFTASSEENKR

-844 GISSATD
+844 GISAATD

-868 RDITLSG
+868 RDITLAG

-890 KLDKDFM
+890 KLDKDFI

-903 NEFKTFAVDDKTGQ
+903 NEYKTFAVDDKTGA
-917 LGYYTDTQ
+917 LGYYTDAQ
-925 LENNKDLTIYTFD
+925 LENNKNLTIYTFD

-972 EPIDYNKLKN
+972 EPVNYNKLKN

-1006 AKDFIEVSKSTGVP
+1006 AKDFIEVSKNTGVP

-1046 GNVGNNGNTGKTTH
+1046 GNVGNNGNTGKTTY
-1060 HNNWIDGLYR
+1060 HNNWIDGLYK